1 MSGVAGQNRL
11 GFAVPVFVLSQ
22 QDGPPAHL
30 TTFEPLPIRR
40 HDCVRDFFSGDHLLG
55 QGRVVGQG
63 LAAGLSIMATTWTSR
78 VTNRAVTTEPSPPAI
93 GGQLSMA
100 VTKASPETS
109 SSGRFSGSI
118 RPAQRPISNIHERG
132 RMISASTMPPS
143 LRSTVMDT
151 LAQVAWFLCL
161 LACQIDGWHVT
172 TSPSGLRKQRRFAS

>member
-1 MSGVAGQNRL
+1 MECA
-11 GFAVPVFVLSQ
+11 FYY
-22 QDGPPAHL
+22 
-30 TTFEPLPIRR
+30 
-40 HDCVRDFFSGDHLLG
+40 
-55 QGRVVGQG
+55 
-63 LAAGLSIMATTWTSR
+63 
-78 VTNRAVTTEPSPPAI
+78 EPSPPAI

-118 RPAQRPISNIHERG
+118 RPAQRPLSNIHKRG

-151 LAQVAWFLCL
+151 LAQVAWFLWL
-161 LACQIDGWHVT
+161 LACQIGGWHVT